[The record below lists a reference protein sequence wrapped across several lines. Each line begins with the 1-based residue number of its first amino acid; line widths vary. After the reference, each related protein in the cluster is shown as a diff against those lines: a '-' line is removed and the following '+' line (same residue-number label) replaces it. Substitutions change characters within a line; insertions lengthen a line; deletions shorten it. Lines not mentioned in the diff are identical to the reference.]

1 MPFLISASAEIAPP
15 LVTQLAVVLVGAAL
29 VGYLCQRIGLIPIV
43 GYLAT
48 GALLGPYAL
57 GVVDS
62 TELVDQLAEVGV
74 IFLLFAI
81 GLELSGDQL
90 KRMGPLMFGGG
101 ALQVVLTVG
110 AVTVGSALLAG
121 VDVRTGIYTGCLIAL
136 SSTAVVLKLLSSKGK
151 TGSPTGEVSVA
162 FLIFQDI
169 AVVVMVLVV
178 PLLGQGGGSL
188 WDVVLVLVKS
198 AVIIVVVML
207 GTRRVVPRAL
217 AAVSTR
223 TNDEEF
229 LLAILAIAIG
239 IAFLVTLFGL
249 SASLGAFIAGLVVS
263 SGPHRSRATR
273 YVEPFQVVFAA
284 VFFASIGMLL
294 DLQFLL
300 DNLGSVAVLVVVIVG
315 LKVVTTGAAA
325 RAFGQ
330 PWPVVG
336 ASALLLAQLGEF
348 AFVLERSGREVGLT
362 PFGEGE
368 TGSQTFI
375 AASVALFALTPA
387 LYAVGERLLRSAA
400 AGAPEPAGDRVVI
413 IGSPER
419 VARLGEIVTEALPDV
434 TVVASD
440 VSGLG
445 GSAGPRRDPSVRLLV
460 VDSSAGPGR
469 GGDRHRG
476 RAGRAGGAHDRAH
489 LATPRRGQREGD
501 RRGPDPHRRRGSRRR
516 RPGPRDRTGDGGTG
530 QRLMWWQPPSCRA

>member
-1 MPFLISASAEIAPP
+1 VPFLVSASAEIAPP

-57 GVVDS
+57 GVVES

-110 AVTVGSALLAG
+110 AVTIGSALLAG
-121 VDVRTGIYTGCLIAL
+121 VDVRTGIYTGCLVAL

-188 WDVVLVLVKS
+188 WDVLLVLVKS
-198 AVIIVVVML
+198 AVIIVVVVL

-217 AAVSTR
+217 AAVSAR
-223 TNDEEF
+223 TDDEEF

-294 DLQFLL
+294 DLQFLM
-300 DNLGSVAVLVVVIVG
+300 DNLGSVAVLVLVIVA
-315 LKVVTTGAAA
+315 LKVLTTGVAA

-362 PFGEGE
+362 PFGQGE
-368 TGSQTFI
+368 SGSQTFI

-387 LYAVGERLLRSAA
+387 LYAVGERLLRAAASAA
-400 AGAPEPAGDRVVI
+400 PARGGDRVVI

-419 VARLGEIVTEALPDV
+419 VQRLGEIVTEALPGV

-445 GSAGPRRDPSVRLLV
+445 GSAGPRRDPSVRLIV
-460 VDSSAGPGR
+460 VDSSAGPAV
-469 GGDRHRG
+469 
-476 RAGRAGGAHDRAH
+476 AGIVTAAVQAEP
-489 LATPRRGQREGD
+489 AVPTIV
-501 RRGPDPHRRRGSRRR
+501 
-516 RPGPRDRTGDGGTG
+516 RTS
-530 QRLMWWQPPSCRA
+530 QRLDVDNVRITDEDLTLIVDEEVGDAALSRAITRVMADPTGT

>member
-1 MPFLISASAEIAPP
+1 
-15 LVTQLAVVLVGAAL
+15 
-29 VGYLCQRIGLIPIV
+29 
-43 GYLAT
+43 
-48 GALLGPYAL
+48 
-57 GVVDS
+57 
-62 TELVDQLAEVGV
+62 
-74 IFLLFAI
+74 
-81 GLELSGDQL
+81 
-90 KRMGPLMFGGG
+90 
-101 ALQVVLTVG
+101 
-110 AVTVGSALLAG
+110 
-121 VDVRTGIYTGCLIAL
+121 
-136 SSTAVVLKLLSSKGK
+136 
-151 TGSPTGEVSVA
+151 
-162 FLIFQDI
+162 
-169 AVVVMVLVV
+169 
-178 PLLGQGGGSL
+178 
-188 WDVVLVLVKS
+188 
-198 AVIIVVVML
+198 
-207 GTRRVVPRAL
+207 
-217 AAVSTR
+217 VSTR

-294 DLQFLL
+294 DVRFLL
-300 DNLGSVAVLVVVIVG
+300 DNLGSVAVLVVVIVA

-387 LYAVGERLLRSAA
+387 LYAVGERLLRSASA
-400 AGAPEPAGDRVVI
+400 ATPEPQGDRVVI

-419 VARLGEIVTEALPDV
+419 VSRLGLIVTAALPDV

-445 GSAGPRRDPSVRLLV
+445 GSAGPRRDPSVRLIV
-460 VDSSAGPGR
+460 VDFSAGPAV
-469 GGDRHRG
+469 
-476 RAGRAGGAHDRAH
+476 AGIVTAAVQAEP
-489 LATPRRGQREGD
+489 AVPTIV
-501 RRGPDPHRRRGSRRR
+501 
-516 RPGPRDRTGDGGTG
+516 RTS
-530 QRLMWWQPPSCRA
+530 QRLDVDNVRVTDEDLTLIVDEEAGDAALASAITRVMAGPAGS

>member
-1 MPFLISASAEIAPP
+1 MPFLISASAELAPP
-15 LVTQLAVVLVGAAL
+15 LVTQLAVVLVGAAI
-29 VGYLCQRIGLIPIV
+29 VGYLCQRVGLIPIV

-57 GVVDS
+57 GVVES

-110 AVTVGSALLAG
+110 AVAVGSALLAG

-136 SSTAVVLKLLSSKGK
+136 SSTAVVLKLLSSKGT

-188 WDVVLVLVKS
+188 WDVLLVLVKS
-198 AVIIVVVML
+198 AVIIVVVVL

-217 AAVSTR
+217 AAVSAR

-229 LLAILAIAIG
+229 LLAILAIAVG

-300 DNLGSVAVLVVVIVG
+300 DNLGSVAVLVVVIVA

-336 ASALLLAQLGEF
+336 ASAFLLAQLGEF

-387 LYAVGERLLRSAA
+387 FYAVGERILRSAA
-400 AGAPEPAGDRVVI
+400 PWANRCREA
-413 IGSPER
+413 IGSSSSAHR
-419 VARLGEIVTEALPDV
+419 S
-434 TVVASD
+434 ASRD
-440 VSGLG
+440 WDRSWPRPSRASRSCPRTSP
-445 GSAGPRRDPSVRLLV
+445 GSAGRQ
-460 VDSSAGPGR
+460 GHG
-469 GGDRHRG
+469 
-476 RAGRAGGAHDRAH
+476 
-489 LATPRRGQREGD
+489 ATPRCGSSWSTPPRAR
-501 RRGPDPHRRRGSRRR
+501 PSRRSSPRPCRQSQPCPRSCAR
-516 RPGPRDRTGDGGTG
+516 RSASTWTTCGSPTRT
-530 QRLMWWQPPSCRA
+530 

>member
-1 MPFLISASAEIAPP
+1 MPFLISVSASAEIAPP

-29 VGYLCQRIGLIPIV
+29 VGYLCQRVGLIPIV

-74 IFLLFAI
+74 IFLLFSI

-188 WDVVLVLVKS
+188 WDVVLVLAKS

-300 DNLGSVAVLVVVIVG
+300 DNLGSVAVLVVVIVAVEGRDHGCGGAG
-315 LKVVTTGAAA
+315 LRPAMA
-325 RAFGQ
+325 R
-330 PWPVVG
+330 
-336 ASALLLAQLGEF
+336 
-348 AFVLERSGREVGLT
+348 GRRVR
-362 PFGEGE
+362 
-368 TGSQTFI
+368 
-375 AASVALFALTPA
+375 APA
-387 LYAVGERLLRSAA
+387 RSA
-400 AGAPEPAGDRVVI
+400 
-413 IGSPER
+413 
-419 VARLGEIVTEALPDV
+419 
-434 TVVASD
+434 
-440 VSGLG
+440 
-445 GSAGPRRDPSVRLLV
+445 RRVRLR
-460 VDSSAGPGR
+460 AGTVRAGGRADPLRR
-469 GGDRHRG
+469 GGDGLTVLHR
-476 RAGRAGGAHDRAH
+476 R
-489 LATPRRGQREGD
+489 Q
-501 RRGPDPHRRRGSRRR
+501 RGPVRTHPGAVCRR
-516 RPGPRDRTGDGGTG
+516 
-530 QRLMWWQPPSCRA
+530 

>member
-29 VGYLCQRIGLIPIV
+29 VGYLCQRVGLIPIV

-136 SSTAVVLKLLSSKGK
+136 SSTAVVLKLLSSKGT
-151 TGSPTGEVSVA
+151 TGSPTGQVSVA

-188 WDVVLVLVKS
+188 WDVLLVLVKS
-198 AVIIVVVML
+198 AVIIVVVVL

-217 AAVSTR
+217 AAVSAR

-294 DLQFLL
+294 DLQFLM
-300 DNLGSVAVLVVVIVG
+300 DNLGSVAVLVVVIVA

-387 LYAVGERLLRSAA
+387 LYAVGERLLRSAPPGRRCREA
-400 AGAPEPAGDRVVI
+400 
-413 IGSPER
+413 IGSSSSAPR
-419 VARLGEIVTEALPDV
+419 S
-434 TVVASD
+434 ASRD
-440 VSGLG
+440 WDRSWPRPSRASRSCPRTSP
-445 GSAGPRRDPSVRLLV
+445 GSAGRQ
-460 VDSSAGPGR
+460 GHG
-469 GGDRHRG
+469 
-476 RAGRAGGAHDRAH
+476 
-489 LATPRRGQREGD
+489 ATPRCGSSSSTPPPAR
-501 RRGPDPHRRRGSRRR
+501 PSRGSSPRPCRQSRRCPRSCAR
-516 RPGPRDRTGDGGTG
+516 RSVSTWTTCGSPTRT
-530 QRLMWWQPPSCRA
+530 

>member
-1 MPFLISASAEIAPP
+1 MSAGAEAAPP
-15 LVTQLAVVLVGAAL
+15 LVTQLAVVLVGAAV
-29 VGYLCQRIGLIPIV
+29 VGYLCQRVGLIPIV

-57 GVVDS
+57 GVVES
-62 TELVDQLAEVGV
+62 TELVDQVAEVGV

-110 AVTVGSALLAG
+110 LVAGGSALLAG
-121 VDVRTGIYTGCLIAL
+121 VDVRNGIYTGCLIAL

-151 TGSPTGEVSVA
+151 TGSPTGEVAVA

-188 WDVVLVLVKS
+188 WDVLLVLAKS
-198 AVIIVVVML
+198 FVIIVVVVL

-217 AAVSTR
+217 AAVSAR

-294 DLQFLL
+294 DLAFLL
-300 DNLGSVAVLVVVIVG
+300 DNLGSVAVLVAVIVA

-325 RAFGQ
+325 RAFGR
-330 PWPVVG
+330 PWAVVG

-348 AFVLERSGREVGLT
+348 AFVLERSGRAAGLT

-387 LYAVGERLLRSAA
+387 LYAVGERLLRAA
-400 AGAPEPAGDRVVI
+400 TAGPPAPEGDRVLV
-413 IGSPER
+413 IGSPDR
-419 VARLGEIVTEALPDV
+419 MSRLGQIVSETLPGI

-445 GSAGPRRDPSVRLLV
+445 GSTGARRDPTVRLIVVDASAGPAVAGIVTAAVQAEPAVPTIVRTSQRLEVDNVRTSNAGLTLV
-460 VDSSAGPGR
+460 VDEEAGDAALARAIADVMAGPASG
-469 GGDRHRG
+469 
-476 RAGRAGGAHDRAH
+476 
-489 LATPRRGQREGD
+489 
-501 RRGPDPHRRRGSRRR
+501 
-516 RPGPRDRTGDGGTG
+516 
-530 QRLMWWQPPSCRA
+530 

>member
-15 LVTQLAVVLVGAAL
+15 LVTQLAVVLVGAAV
-29 VGYLCQRIGLIPIV
+29 VGYLCQRVGLIPIV

-48 GALLGPYAL
+48 GAVLGPFAL
-57 GVVDS
+57 GVVES

-151 TGSPTGEVSVA
+151 TGSPTGQVSVA

-188 WDVVLVLVKS
+188 WDVALVLAKS
-198 AVIIVVVML
+198 AVIIVVVVL

-217 AAVSTR
+217 AAVSAR

-300 DNLGSVAVLVVVIVG
+300 DNLGSVAVLVLVIVA

-336 ASALLLAQLGEF
+336 ASALVLAQLGEF

-400 AGAPEPAGDRVVI
+400 AAPAPAGDRVVI

-419 VARLGEIVTEALPDV
+419 VARLEEVVASALPNAAL
-434 TVVASD
+434 VVSD

-445 GSAGPRRDPSVRLLV
+445 GAAGPTRDPSVRLIV
-460 VDSSAGPGR
+460 VDSSAGPAV
-469 GGDRHRG
+469 
-476 RAGRAGGAHDRAH
+476 AGIVKAAVQAEP
-489 LATPRRGQREGD
+489 AVPTIV
-501 RRGPDPHRRRGSRRR
+501 
-516 RPGPRDRTGDGGTG
+516 RTS
-530 QRLMWWQPPSCRA
+530 QRLDVDNVRVTDEDLTVIVDEEAGDATLARAIARVTNPGGP